1 MQQAHVQRQQFNP
14 KQHRRYFTGGDARGQ
29 TFDDSGFA
37 DTGFAH
43 HNRVVFAPAG
53 EDVDHLADGVIAA
66 QHRVKFPGP
75 RLLRQVVGKARQ

>member
-14 KQHRRYFTGGDARGQ
+14 EQHRRHFTGGDARGQ
-29 TFDDSGFA
+29 AFDDSGFTH
-37 DTGFAH
+37 TGFAH

-53 EDVDHLADGVIAA
+53 EDVDHLADRVIAA

-75 RLLRQVVGKARQ
+75 RLLRQIVGKARQ